1 MKYFIGTIVFAV
13 ALTLGTVAHAAPKL
27 TAAQCTDYP
36 FVRGKGPVTHQQLLN
51 ELSELESVGYEPSA
65 GDKGDYP
72 DDIDTAQQKLMQLYR
87 RDCVDLRATTA
98 AHRHKTDDR

>member
-1 MKYFIGTIVFAV
+1 MKYFIRTIVFA
-13 ALTLGTVAHAAPKL
+13 AGLTLGTVANAAPKL

-51 ELSELESVGYEPSA
+51 ELSELESVGYNPSA
-65 GDKGDYP
+65 GDESDYP

-87 RDCVDLRATTA
+87 RDCVDVRGTTTA
-98 AHRHKTDDR
+98 RQHKTDEP